1 MNLER
6 ESNLHNSRMLLCSVP
21 RTPSQA
27 PTIFEGITP
36 ILSHTGQRQETETSG
51 AGLMKKWKQ
60 AAGNQPRKE
69 TVCMKLFCVGLRSR
83 ENWRYLH
90 QTYCRYCSLYSSA
103 CRNSRYLD
111 ILDNLINTFNQLQS
125 EQRPSNYRIS
135 GFIFNIYIDWIF
147 NTKRI
152 IG

>member
-1 MNLER
+1 MNPERER

-21 RTPSQA
+21 RTPSPA

-36 ILSHTGQRQETETSG
+36 ILSHTWARARDRKRKQVELDWWRNENRQPATSRE
-51 AGLMKKWKQ
+51 
-60 AAGNQPRKE
+60 RKL
-69 TVCMKLFCVGLRSR
+69 CMKLFCAGAG
-83 ENWRYLH
+83 ENSGYLH
-90 QTYCRYCSLYSSA
+90 QTFCRYCSLYS
-103 CRNSRYLD
+103 RNSRYLD

-135 GFIFNIYIDWIF
+135 GFIFDIYINWIF
-147 NTKRI
+147 NTERI